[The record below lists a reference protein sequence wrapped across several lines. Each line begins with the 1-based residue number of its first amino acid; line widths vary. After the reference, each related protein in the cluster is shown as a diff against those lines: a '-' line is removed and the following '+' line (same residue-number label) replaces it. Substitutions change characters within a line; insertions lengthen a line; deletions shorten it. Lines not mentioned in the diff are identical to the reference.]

1 MRRDPVR
8 AVPNDGDQDT
18 VPVAASTS
26 TIRPQHVTLRV
37 TGNDFSATYR
47 LDIGRSLV
55 VGRAREADVCIEH
68 GEVSRRHLL
77 LHSGPSGPLRA
88 EDLGS
93 SNGTMIQGRRLT
105 PRESVEISAG
115 DLVRIGSLTLLFQ
128 WDTAYSGNDVGASL
142 RVRSPAM
149 VKLYELV
156 DRIAPSRINVLI
168 HGETGAGKEV
178 LAEAI
183 HARSPRADK
192 PFIRLNCGGFSE
204 TLLESELFGH
214 EKGAFTGAAQTK
226 PGLLESAEGGTV
238 LFDEIG
244 ELPMSLQVKL
254 LRVLEERKVRRVG
267 GLVATPIDVRFV
279 AATHRD
285 LEGEVA
291 RGTFRQDLFFRLNGI
306 RLVVP
311 PLRERVE
318 EIEGL
323 AEMFLAQVCAQEG
336 QGRKLTLSPE
346 ARQFLLRHPLPGN
359 VRELKNMIERAAL
372 LVRGNVI
379 TRDDL
384 HAERMEAGAEWA
396 SSRDG
401 GEDVPPNTVPRP
413 SQQFAVPP
421 PPPSWGSRDKV
432 SEPAVP
438 PPPPSWG
445 ARGKANALERQ
456 AIVDALEQCAGNQT
470 KAANLLGISRGTL
483 LTRLSLYGLPRPRGA
498 GRQSGEEPEE

>member
-1 MRRDPVR
+1 M
-8 AVPNDGDQDT
+8 
-18 VPVAASTS
+18 AAGTPG
-26 TIRPQHVTLRV
+26 IRPQHLTLRV
-37 TGNDFSATYR
+37 MGHDFLATYR
-47 LDIGRSLV
+47 LDLGRSLV

-68 GEVSRRHLL
+68 SQVSRRHLL
-77 LHSGPSGPLRA
+77 LHIDPSGPVRA
-88 EDLGS
+88 DDLGS
-93 SNGTMIQGRRLT
+93 SNGTTIQGRRLT
-105 PRESVEISAG
+105 PGEPVEICAG
-115 DLVRIGSLTLLFQ
+115 DLVRIGSLVLLFQ
-128 WDTAYSGNDVGASL
+128 WDEDDSGNDAGASL

-156 DRIAPSRINVLI
+156 DRVAPSRINVLI
-168 HGETGAGKEV
+168 HGETGVGKEV

-267 GLVATPIDVRFV
+267 GLVARPIDVRFV

-318 EIEGL
+318 EIESL
-323 AEMFLAQVCAQEG
+323 AEMFMAQVCTQEG
-336 QGRKLTLSPE
+336 YGRRLTLSPE

-359 VRELKNMIERAAL
+359 VRELKNVIERAAL

-384 HAERMEAGAEWA
+384 HAEERMEAGAESA
-396 SSRDG
+396 SSRDWA
-401 GEDVPPNTVPRP
+401 EDIPPNTVRP
-413 SQQFAVPP
+413 LQQ
-421 PPPSWGSRDKV
+421 
-432 SEPAVP
+432 PAVP

-456 AIVDALEQCAGNQT
+456 AIVDALEHCVGNQT

-483 LTRLSLYGLPRPRGA
+483 LTRLSLYKLPRPRGA
-498 GRQSGEEPEE
+498 ARQSDEETEE